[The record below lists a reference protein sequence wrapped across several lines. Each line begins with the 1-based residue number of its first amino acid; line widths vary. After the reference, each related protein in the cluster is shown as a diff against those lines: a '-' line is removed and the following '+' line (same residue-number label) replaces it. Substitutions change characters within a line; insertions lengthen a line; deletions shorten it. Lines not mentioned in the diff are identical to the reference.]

1 MARYTKAVCRLCRR
15 EGTKLYLKGERC
27 FTDKCAVTKRP
38 GKPGEHSQERRG
50 KMSDH
55 GLQLREKQKVRRTY
69 GLQEKQFR
77 KYFKEAEKKQG
88 ITGENFLKMLE
99 SRLDNVI
106 FRLNLARSRPE
117 ARQIV
122 LHGHVLVNG
131 RRVNI
136 PSFLVKEGDVI
147 SIKEKSRGMSHIKD
161 ILEVNEGRGV
171 PSWLEVD
178 LEKATGK
185 VLGEPRRED
194 LDMEFEEHLIVEY
207 YSR

>member
-15 EGTKLYLKGERC
+15 ESTKLYLKGERC

-77 KYFKEAEKKQG
+77 KYFKEAERQQG

-147 SIKEKSRGMSHIKD
+147 SIKEKSRGMPHIKE

>member
-1 MARYTKAVCRLCRR
+1 MARYTEAVCRLCRR
-15 EGTKLYLKGERC
+15 EGTKLFLKGERC
-27 FTDKCAVTKRP
+27 YTDKCAITKRP
-38 GKPGEHSQERRG
+38 GKPGEHGQDRRG

-69 GLQEKQFR
+69 GLQERQFR
-77 KYFKEAEKKQG
+77 NYFKEAERRPG
-88 ITGENFLKMLE
+88 VTGENFLRLLE
-99 SRLDNVI
+99 SRLDNVVY
-106 FRLNLARSRPE
+106 RLNLARSRPE

-122 LHGHVLVNG
+122 LHGHIEVNG

-147 SIKEKSRGMSHIKD
+147 TVREKSRSLPNFKEIF
-161 ILEVNEGRGV
+161 EVNEGRGV

-178 LEKATGK
+178 MEKASGK

-194 LDMEFEEHLIVEY
+194 IDMEFEEHLIVEF

>member
-27 FTDKCAVTKRP
+27 YTDKCAITKRP
-38 GKPGEHSQERRG
+38 GKPGEHTQERRG

-77 KYFKEAEKKQG
+77 RYFKEAERQQG
-88 ITGENFLKMLE
+88 ITGENFLKILE
-99 SRLDNVI
+99 SRLDNVVY
-106 FRLNLARSRPE
+106 RLNLARSRPE

-122 LHGHVLVNG
+122 LHGHVMVNG

-147 SIKEKSRGMSHIKD
+147 TIKEKSRGLAHVKE
-161 ILEVNEGRGV
+161 ILETNEGRGV

>member
-27 FTDKCAVTKRP
+27 YTDKCVITKRP

-77 KYFKEAEKKQG
+77 RYFKEAERKQG
-88 ITGENFLKMLE
+88 ITGENFLKILE

-106 FRLNLARSRPE
+106 YRLNLARSRPE

-122 LHGHVLVNG
+122 LHGHVLVNN

-136 PSFLVKEGDVI
+136 PSFLVKEGDVV
-147 SIKEKSRGMSHIKD
+147 SIKEKSRGLAHIKE
-161 ILEVNEGRGV
+161 ILETNEGRGV

-178 LEKATGK
+178 LEKGTGK

>member
-27 FTDKCAVTKRP
+27 YSDKCAITKRP
-38 GKPGEHSQERRG
+38 GKPGEHTQERRG

-77 KYFKEAEKKQG
+77 RYFKEAERQQG
-88 ITGENFLKMLE
+88 ITGENFLKILE
-99 SRLDNVI
+99 SRLDNVV

-147 SIKEKSRGMSHIKD
+147 SIKEKSRGQAHIKE
-161 ILEVNEGRGV
+161 ILETNEGRGV

-178 LEKATGK
+178 MEKATGK

>member
-27 FTDKCAVTKRP
+27 YTDKCAITKRP
-38 GKPGEHSQERRG
+38 GKPGEHTQERRG

-77 KYFKEAEKKQG
+77 RYFKEAERQQG
-88 ITGENFLKMLE
+88 ITGENFLKILE

-106 FRLNLARSRPE
+106 YRLNLARSRPE

-122 LHGHVLVNG
+122 LHGHVLVNN

-147 SIKEKSRGMSHIKD
+147 SIKEKSRGLAHIKE
-161 ILEVNEGRGV
+161 ILETNEGRGV

>member
-27 FTDKCAVTKRP
+27 YTDKCAITKRP
-38 GKPGEHSQERRG
+38 GKPGEHTQERRG

-69 GLQEKQFR
+69 GLQEKQFIR
-77 KYFKEAEKKQG
+77 YFKEAERQQG
-88 ITGENFLKMLE
+88 ITGENFLKILE

-106 FRLNLARSRPE
+106 YRLNLARSRPE

-122 LHGHVLVNG
+122 LHGHVLVNN

-147 SIKEKSRGMSHIKD
+147 SIKEKSRGLAHIKE
-161 ILEVNEGRGV
+161 ILETNEGRGV